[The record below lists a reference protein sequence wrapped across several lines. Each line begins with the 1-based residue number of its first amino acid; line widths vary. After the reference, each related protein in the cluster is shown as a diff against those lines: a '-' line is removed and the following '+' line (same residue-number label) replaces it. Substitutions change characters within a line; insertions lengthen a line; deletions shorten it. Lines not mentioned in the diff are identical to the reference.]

1 MRVSLKL
8 YFYTDSERVRCE
20 DTRIQRL
27 QSLRE
32 SSETNN
38 VLHKLHNVARSLK
51 EYRDEKNNLEEVMV
65 PSNDGGSIA
74 ERLSAT
80 TDQERETKEADFHP
94 LEGNIGRKEF
104 PVATAQLT
112 AQPSKNDNDFE
123 IVPPDI
129 SEINDS
135 DADVYP
141 LPSESSE
148 DEKTPTTADDDCT
161 PCDCTDSTISNVIHE
176 MKYNESCKCPTQ
188 QESVFSDKIDNVTS
202 NDDKDMKTIFIITP
216 TYHRTTQKIDLN
228 SMCQTLMLVPKVVWI
243 IIEDAK
249 KPTDIVTKLIKRCK
263 VKTVHLVVP
272 TSPLYKVKK
281 GDSPKSKARG
291 VEQRNAGLNWLRK
304 NYSPDNCNGV
314 FYFGD
319 DDNKYDLRL
328 FKDVSQCSDT
338 LKFFSFS
345 SYFSSFSSF
354 LLLLS
359 SFLLMLLFFTSVPSS
374 FPHFC
379 ST

>member
-1 MRVSLKL
+1 MSLKL

-27 QSLRE
+27 ESLRE

-51 EYRDEKNNLEEVMV
+51 EYRDEKNNLDEVMV
-65 PSNDGGSIA
+65 PSSEGGSIA

-80 TDQERETKEADFHP
+80 TDQEPEIKETDFHP

-112 AQPSKNDNDFE
+112 AQPSENDIDVE
-123 IVPPDI
+123 IVPSDI

-148 DEKTPTTADDDCT
+148 DENCT

-176 MKYNESCKCPTQ
+176 VKYDDSCKCPTQ
-188 QESVFSDKIDNVTS
+188 QESVFSDKVDNVTS

-243 IIEDAK
+243 IIEDSK

-338 LKFFSFS
+338 LLSLSLPTLPFF
-345 SYFSSFSSF
+345 
-354 LLLLS
+354 S
-359 SFLLMLLFFTSVPSS
+359 SFLLMLLFFISPPSS
-374 FPHFC
+374 FPPF
-379 ST
+379 SFF